1 MPIPPTGP
9 AISEGAPDTGADPDA
24 DALLRRI
31 GLDPVALDTL
41 QTDLEWPVDRL
52 MGRLTLLEIAGRIE
66 RTADGRYRRGT

>member
-1 MPIPPTGP
+1 
-9 AISEGAPDTGADPDA
+9 
-24 DALLRRI
+24 
-31 GLDPVALDTL
+31 L